1 MLDKKEIQAVQLR
14 FGLSLKRILDK
25 NKAKASENKLEGLD
39 NPKLIDSYGKLESSS
54 GLRKAT
60 LIDVTVGKRNATFT
74 TIAAILDALGMTLT
88 EFGSYYDSISEEE
101 IWEYKKTIEKSKKER
116 KGRKTGVK
124 PKSISKSVAKK
135 KKTKK

>member
-25 NKAKASENKLEGLD
+25 NKAKALENKLEGVESS
-39 NPKLIDSYGKLESSS
+39 KLIDSYGKLESSS

-60 LIDVTVGKRNATFT
+60 LIDVTVGKRNATCT
-74 TIAAILDALGMTLT
+74 TIAAILDALGMTLS

-116 KGRKTGVK
+116 EGKKHRGKYK
-124 PKSISKSVAKK
+124 PLSKPVAKK
-135 KKTKK
+135 KKSK